1 VAVKCAAINSV
12 IANIQAARLLAS
24 QNGHGSTIQQAEV
37 RALTVD
43 EAAAKLG
50 VTPGWLYRR
59 GKDVGLATKLSDG
72 TLRFSNVAVEA
83 YIRAKTISAAPAL
96 PARRRRK
103 AEGLTD

>member
-59 GKDVGLATKLSDG
+59 GRDLGLATKLSDG
-72 TLRFSNVAVEA
+72 TLRFSNVAIEA
-83 YIRAKTISAAPAL
+83 YIKAQTVSAASVL
-96 PARRRRK
+96 HARRRRK
-103 AEGLTD
+103 AET